1 MKRQATLLFLCFA
14 ALSCAHGPS
23 GDVVAVRSKLDQVRE
38 EFAAAETAG
47 STDRMR
53 VHVTPDVVMMAPNMP
68 AVSGAENAMEAMN
81 VFFAAFAV
89 QIAYQSDEIVV
100 ADGWAFDRGTYKQ
113 VLTPRRGGTAMSD
126 SGKYLWLYRREPDGR
141 WRQARV
147 IWNSSN
153 PAATPPSNSN

>member
-1 MKRQATLLFLCFA
+1 MRKYATLLFLCSA

-23 GDVVAVRSKLDQVRE
+23 GDIVAARSTIDQIRR

-81 VFFAAFAV
+81 GFFAAFAV
-89 QIAYQSDEIVV
+89 HIAYESAEVVV
-100 ADGWAFDRGTYKQ
+100 ADEWAFDRGTYKQ
-113 VLTPRRGGTAMSD
+113 TLTPKRGGPAISE
-126 SGKYLWLYRREPDGR
+126 SGKYLWLYRREPDGK
-141 WRQARV
+141 WKQARA
-147 IWNSSN
+147 IWNSSD
-153 PAATPPSNSN
+153 PAPPSN